1 MEIRP
6 GEESDLEAL
15 NDLYNGYVR
24 TSPATFDID
33 EVSMEARKAWFDAL
47 GGPHRLFVGLD
58 DDRFLGYAYSGSIS
72 PRRAY
77 DTSVS
82 TSVYLD
88 PNVFRMGIGTAL
100 YEVLFDA
107 LTDED
112 VHRAYAGITVP
123 NPASFALHERF
134 GFRQVGYYTEQGRK
148 FDKYWDVAWFE
159 KAL

>member
-1 MEIRP
+1 
-6 GEESDLEAL
+6 
-15 NDLYNGYVR
+15 
-24 TSPATFDID
+24 
-33 EVSMEARKAWFDAL
+33 
-47 GGPHRLFVGLD
+47 
-58 DDRFLGYAYSGSIS
+58 
-72 PRRAY
+72 
-77 DTSVS
+77 
-82 TSVYLD
+82 VYLD

-148 FDKYWDVAWFE
+148 FDRYWDVAWFE